1 MFFVYPKRQGTK
13 RIVSDT
19 VSKIIMKGKAMTN
32 PTTEP
37 KIDRNKG
44 FWTKSP
50 LKGSVKP
57 G

>member
-1 MFFVYPKRQGTK
+1 MFFVYPKRQATK